1 MYTVYKKYNGKY
13 YLHKIPE
20 AAIPHHK
27 ASTLHET
34 QSHGEGKP
42 LPRHQGNGRSFGGF
56 VERNCISLLETPLSS
71 ALRSSC
77 KLRNVPTM
85 QSSDWWRGTRSCRG
99 GSTPLGEKVRYR
111 DMAGCTKLA
120 LYAHDTNSLV
130 EELVVEAGKN
140 VTLNCPGV
148 TEDSL
153 VYMLE
158 WRANGMQLLE
168 WQANGMQHEHA
179 NRGTDVWTH
188 QNRVSLSLKNYA
200 LQFHPVTAPD
210 SAKYECLINNRST
223 PDAVIKLIVQDVGK
237 YKCSSSVLF
246 AWLKMMKTFRVHF
259 LLLLA
264 SSYVASENAF
274 PRFSHWNISGQYQNR
289 LSLTEVKTNRFF
301 FDLIRFSVSSL

>member
-1 MYTVYKKYNGKY
+1 MSEISY
-13 YLHKIPE
+13 
-20 AAIPHHK
+20 
-27 ASTLHET
+27 
-34 QSHGEGKP
+34 
-42 LPRHQGNGRSFGGF
+42 SF
-56 VERNCISLLETPLSS
+56 N
-71 ALRSSC
+71 
-77 KLRNVPTM
+77 
-85 QSSDWWRGTRSCRG
+85 
-99 GSTPLGEKVRYR
+99 
-111 DMAGCTKLA
+111 
-120 LYAHDTNSLV
+120 DTNSLV

-223 PDAVIKLIVQDVGK
+223 PDAVIKLIVQ
-237 YKCSSSVLF
+237 
-246 AWLKMMKTFRVHF
+246 
-259 LLLLA
+259 A

-274 PRFSHWNISGQYQNR
+274 PRFSHWNISGQHQNR

>member
-1 MYTVYKKYNGKY
+1 M
-13 YLHKIPE
+13 
-20 AAIPHHK
+20 
-27 ASTLHET
+27 
-34 QSHGEGKP
+34 
-42 LPRHQGNGRSFGGF
+42 
-56 VERNCISLLETPLSS
+56 ERPSRL
-71 ALRSSC
+71 
-77 KLRNVPTM
+77 V
-85 QSSDWWRGTRSCRG
+85 SD
-99 GSTPLGEKVRYR
+99 
-111 DMAGCTKLA
+111 
-120 LYAHDTNSLV
+120 DTNSLV

-223 PDAVIKLIVQDVGK
+223 PDAVIKLIVQGNLFVSFCFLPFFFSFLFHFINTTSWK
-237 YKCSSSVLF
+237 HVLR
-246 AWLKMMKTFRVHF
+246 FRLRCLVLYLQSLNIH
-259 LLLLA
+259 
-264 SSYVASENAF
+264 
-274 PRFSHWNISGQYQNR
+274 RFSNKGMKENTR
-289 LSLTEVKTNRFF
+289 V
-301 FDLIRFSVSSL
+301 